1 MTYRQNRSN
10 PEGNIRVGDPTD
22 RVRRKLDGVVDVAP
36 PDKGCE
42 VLDGKL
48 THE

>member
-1 MTYRQNRSN
+1 MTYREYRNS
-10 PEGNIRVGDPTD
+10 PERRDELMIPPDGVK
-22 RVRRKLDGVVDVAP
+22 RKLDGVLDSVP
-36 PDKGCE
+36 PNMGCE